1 MGFVV
6 FFNQVAFVMKLCKL
20 EVGIRINEIVIM
32 CFHQVGFDYESE
44 SWWFRTLVGKLEINK
59 FVLNY
64 SIQANRG
71 SYFFLFFKLH
81 AKK

>member
-44 SWWFRTLVGKLEINK
+44 S
-59 FVLNY
+59 
-64 SIQANRG
+64 
-71 SYFFLFFKLH
+71 
-81 AKK
+81 